1 MIPMRLSL
9 APVVLAGLLVMA
21 LGQGRDLLA
30 QTTPATTTAPTARP
44 IVSKPLWQ
52 ELGKE
57 QQDALEPLHQLWDG
71 MSEPH
76 KRKWLALSRNFH
88 QLSPNEK
95 SVLQGRMRE
104 WAALTPQQRTL
115 ARLNFADVKQLPQ
128 DQKRALWDAYQA
140 LSPEDKQKLA
150 SQQPKPLQSA
160 APAVKPTPADKLVLP
175 PSASSQKALPR
186 IDTEQVAPG
195 TLLRL
200 PPPPAPA
207 AASAGPA
214 EAAEPTPAD
223 APAAAQ

>member
-1 MIPMRLSL
+1 MIPVRLSL
-9 APVVLAGLLVMA
+9 APVALAGLMSIAPWLCCDV
-21 LGQGRDLLA
+21 LA
-30 QTTPATTTAPTARP
+30 QTPPPGATPQTARP
-44 IVSKPLWQ
+44 VVSKPLWQ
-52 ELGKE
+52 ELSKE
-57 QQDALEPLHQLWDG
+57 QQDALEPLHQLWG
-71 MSEPH
+71 SMSEPH

-88 QLSPNEK
+88 QLSADEK

-160 APAVKPTPADKLVLP
+160 APAVKPTPAEKLVLP
-175 PSASSQKALPR
+175 PSANSQKALPR

-200 PPPPAPA
+200 PPPPAPT

-214 EAAEPTPAD
+214 EAEPTPAD

>member
-1 MIPMRLSL
+1 MTLVRRYL
-9 APVVLAGLLVMA
+9 VLVGGLVFMA
-21 LGQGRDLLA
+21 LGTIHSAMA
-30 QTTPATTTAPTARP
+30 QTAAVTPQASTART
-44 IVSKPLWQ
+44 IMSKPFWQ
-52 ELGKE
+52 DLNKE
-57 QQDALEPLHQLWDG
+57 QQDALEPLQQLWSN

-88 QLSPNEK
+88 QLSADEK

-128 DQKRALWDAYQA
+128 DQRRALWDAYQA

-160 APAVKPTPADKLVLP
+160 APAVKPTPAEKLVLSP
-175 PSASSQKALPR
+175 TASGQKALPR
-186 IDTEQVAPG
+186 IDTEQVAPS

-200 PPPPAPA
+200 PTPVTAPTPGAAPAEIEQPA
-207 AASAGPA
+207 AAD
-214 EAAEPTPAD
+214 AAV
-223 APAAAQ
+223 AQ